1 MNKLKGLGVALVTP
15 MNEDGSIDFV
25 GLKNLLVHTQKGV
38 DYWVVMGT
46 TGENATLSKSE
57 KRSILDFIL
66 AHNSKKLPIVWG
78 WGGNNTQQ
86 LIEEM
91 KTFDSSGITAFLS
104 VSPYYNKPSQEGVF
118 QHYKALAKVSPLPII
133 LYNVPS
139 RTGSNMTA
147 ETTLR
152 LAQDPNIIGIKEASS
167 NITQCMDIAAGKN
180 DDFLLISGDDV
191 ATIPLMAMGGVGLIS
206 VLANAFAQQ
215 YAEMIRF
222 AAKEEFKNAQKIAFK
237 LQETFHLAFEEGN
250 PAGIKQM
257 LANLAICKPF
267 VRLPLVQASENLK
280 GKLLQLSVNGF
291 LDIKK

>member
-15 MNEDGSIDFV
+15 MHEDGSIDFV
-25 GLKNLLVHTQKGV
+25 GLENLLVHTQKGV

-57 KRSILDFIL
+57 KRSILDFVL
-66 AHNSKKLPIVWG
+66 THNPKNLPVVWG
-78 WGGNNTQQ
+78 WGGNNTQE
-86 LIEEM
+86 LIKEM
-91 KTFDSSGITAFLS
+91 KTFDISGITAFLS
-104 VSPYYNKPSQEGVF
+104 VSPYYNKPSQEGIY

-167 NITQCMDIAAGKN
+167 DITQCMDIAAGKS

-191 ATIPLMAMGGVGLIS
+191 ATIPLMSMGGVGVIS
-206 VLANAFAQQ
+206 VLANAFAQE
-215 YAEMIRF
+215 YGEIVSST
-222 AAKEEFKNAQKIAFK
+222 AKADFKNAQKIAFK
-237 LQETFHLAFEEGN
+237 LQETFHLAFAEGN

-257 LANLAICKPF
+257 LANLSICKPY
-267 VRLPLVQASENLK
+267 VRLPLVKASENLK
-280 GKLLQLSVNGF
+280 GKLLQLSMSSC
-291 LDIKK
+291 